1 MRIRHLI
8 ALLPVL
14 LSISIVLAQDSGICT
29 EQVQAALTLTRSL
42 CSQIGRNEVCYGNQ
56 LLEATP
62 AERAPNFSFS
72 SPGDLADLRFIQDL
86 HLSQLIAPDEW
97 GVALLAVQANLP
109 DTLPGQNVLMV
120 LFGDVQIDNQGGEV
134 PVRLMATI
142 QSSANL
148 RSGPGT
154 RFDIVGAGAKGDEV
168 EIEGRSSTSD
178 WFRIRRS
185 DGQAPAWIYG
195 NLISLNGSAGTL
207 PVMDANTAADA
218 LFGPMQAFTFQTG
231 ITGLR
236 CQGAPQDGILVQTPA
251 RMGQIHLRANEVD
264 IRLGST
270 AFLRAV
276 PGQMMTVDVIE
287 GQGEVEVSGRTV
299 IVPAGTRA
307 EIPLNAQGLADGP
320 PDLTVYTAEDVS
332 RSAAQLAAAGCRNRA
347 RRWIICR
354 RVRRLKLLAVQRRS
368 HPQAVVPHCKQWRSR
383 RSVRFQAISR

>member
-8 ALLPVL
+8 TLVPVL
-14 LSISIVLAQDSGICT
+14 LSISIVLAQDGGVCT
-29 EQVQAALTLTRSL
+29 EQVQAALTLTHSL
-42 CSQIGRNEVCYGNQ
+42 CSQIGRNEACYGNQ

-62 AERAPNFSFS
+62 IDSAPNFAFA
-72 SPGDLADLRFIQDL
+72 SPGDLAELRFIQDL

-97 GVALLAVQANLP
+97 GVALMAIQANLP
-109 DTLPGQNVLMV
+109 ATLPGQNVLMV
-120 LFGDVQIDNQGGEV
+120 LFGDVQIDNQGGAV
-134 PVRLMATI
+134 PVQLTATI

-154 RFDIVGAGAKGDEV
+154 RFDIVGAGAKGDEI
-168 EIEGRSSTSD
+168 EIDGRNSSSD
-178 WFRIRRS
+178 WFRIRQS
-185 DGQAPAWIYG
+185 EGQAPAWIYG
-195 NLISLNGSAGTL
+195 NLISLDGSAGPL
-207 PVMDANTAADA
+207 PVMDANTSTDA
-218 LFGPMQAFTFQTG
+218 EFGPMQAFTFQTG

-251 RMGQIHLRANEVD
+251 GMGQINLRANGVD

-287 GQGEVEVSGRTV
+287 GQGEVEASGRTV

-320 PDLTVYTAEDVS
+320 PDLTVYTAEALSDLPLS
-332 RSAAQLAAAGCRNRA
+332 L
-347 RRWIICR
+347 
-354 RVRRLKLLAVQRRS
+354 LPLAVEIAAPLDHLPDVTTNQ
-368 HPQAVVPHCKQWRSR
+368 PGAAEVTATPIPADPGVQAVVELF
-383 RSVRFQAISR
+383 VV